1 MKTIIDKVK
10 KGNKIRKSIKTL
22 EPNKSEIERKNG
34 KLIAKILPQEQNE
47 ISEHREQSQITQNE
61 IE

>member
-47 ISEHREQSQITQNE
+47 ISEHREHSQITQNE

>member
-1 MKTIIDKVK
+1 MTTIIDKVK

-47 ISEHREQSQITQNE
+47 ISEHRESSRLRNQP
-61 IE
+61 

>member
-1 MKTIIDKVK
+1 MTTIIDKVK

-34 KLIAKILPQEQNE
+34 KLIAEILPQEQNE
-47 ISEHREQSQITQNE
+47 ISEHRESSRLRNQP
-61 IE
+61 